1 MRFSGFR
8 ELVDFG
14 VAEWGDAVALV
25 HGDECAE
32 VTWAA
37 FADLVKARAA
47 ELATGARCEAI
58 VADGSLGCVVEVF
71 AANRAGRA
79 VVMLDENHSEQMR
92 LELCAATG
100 SDVLWADGA
109 AKTLNC
115 TRPFL
120 TSAGEMLFFTSGTTS
135 RSKAVVLTDKS
146 LMASAY
152 NGSAVLPLAKSDRLL
167 CMLPLSHVFGFVC
180 GLLWGL
186 SCGATVALG
195 RGPRHYVND
204 CVHFR
209 PTAVSLVPMLLDFLL
224 GYRLM
229 NPELGLVLVGAGD
242 CSEERLAQVRAKGI
256 RVAFG
261 YGLTETSSGVALA
274 AGDNLRAMAVCPDDT
289 ITIAEDGEILVEA
302 PTCMMKG
309 YLGRPEE
316 TAEVLR
322 DGVLYTGDLG
332 FIDEAGCLHV
342 TGRKKDILVLPSG
355 TKIFLP
361 DYEAAIRDTL
371 TTDEV
376 AVVLANGKPV
386 LVTAEELGSRD
397 EVLARLSDLMA
408 RQPRSSQL
416 IDVRVL
422 GHKLPRTATG
432 KVKRWEIQKE
442 IDA

>member
-386 LVTAEELGSRD
+386 LVTAEELGNRD
-397 EVLARLSDLMA
+397 EVLARLAPLMA
-408 RQPRSSQL
+408 EQPRSSQL
-416 IDVRVL
+416 TDVRVL

>member
-229 NPELGLVLVGAGD
+229 NPAPGLVLVGAGD
-242 CSEERLAQVRAKGI
+242 CSEERLAQVRAK
-256 RVAFG
+256 
-261 YGLTETSSGVALA
+261 
-274 AGDNLRAMAVCPDDT
+274 
-289 ITIAEDGEILVEA
+289 
-302 PTCMMKG
+302 
-309 YLGRPEE
+309 
-316 TAEVLR
+316 
-322 DGVLYTGDLG
+322 
-332 FIDEAGCLHV
+332 
-342 TGRKKDILVLPSG
+342 
-355 TKIFLP
+355 
-361 DYEAAIRDTL
+361 
-371 TTDEV
+371 
-376 AVVLANGKPV
+376 
-386 LVTAEELGSRD
+386 
-397 EVLARLSDLMA
+397 
-408 RQPRSSQL
+408 
-416 IDVRVL
+416 
-422 GHKLPRTATG
+422 
-432 KVKRWEIQKE
+432 
-442 IDA
+442 